1 MKKGKYYYSE
11 NKKEYD
17 FHNSIIE
24 VFEKCVE
31 KSSDRIALQ
40 FQDKTM
46 TYAQFNQ
53 KVNQYAAFLRTVGV
67 TLETPVG
74 IHMERSL
81 EMMIS
86 IYAVLKAGGAY
97 VPLDPDYPEE
107 RLAFIAQDLGLDII
121 LNNME
126 SVSRKLKENRVVL
139 SVAELE
145 EKSRSFGTENL
156 SQENMQNHAAYIIFT
171 SGSTGKP
178 KGAIIEHKS
187 VLNRL
192 YWMQDYLKLM
202 PGEKVLQKTPI
213 SFDVSVWELFWPLM
227 YSATLVIAE
236 PGGHKEPSYLADC
249 ITRNQI
255 STIHFVPSMLQAFLM
270 YPDVSKCGCLERVV
284 CSGEALEKHHAE
296 RFFEKLPES
305 RLYNLYGPTEATV
318 DVTYYECKKGEIPDQ
333 IPIGKAVS
341 NCELYILDEDKNPVP
356 MGEEGELYIGGI
368 CLCRGYHNRPELNE
382 ERFVKNTVEGASSSR
397 MYKTGDL
404 AKFNEDGEIIYLGRS
419 DFQVK
424 LRGLRI
430 ELGEIENVI
439 RKNRNVH
446 DAVVTVHKEEELNDS
461 RLIAYVIP
469 EKEYGINGEGD
480 KNRVE
485 EWKAIFDD
493 TYAGDQ
499 EEAMDKVESNFS
511 GWKSSYTGKQIPEP
525 HMQKWVDSTVHRI
538 EGLKNQRILELGC
551 GTGLLLYKLAPNVAR
566 YVGIDLS
573 DIAVDNLKKDLE
585 TRGTKW
591 EHVSIYQGAADDISS
606 VEGETFDC
614 IIINSVIQLFPSIQY
629 LYQVI
634 EKALTVLEDGG
645 KIFIGDVRDLKFL
658 ETFHQSVQYS
668 KAEVKD
674 REMLERKTVAAVQ
687 NDKELLVSQEF
698 FQNLGVL
705 LPDITNVEIMTKNF
719 DVVNELS
726 KFRYDVVLYKN
737 NESHQSNEIVY
748 DYREKPFTMAEI
760 EQILE
765 EKEGTTVRF
774 SHVPNTI
781 LSDEQNIIDFMAN
794 DEVEPDL
801 SDTSNTAFW
810 PYGFYELG
818 EKKDRKCLANMV
830 SLKELEVVYCGNSQ
844 EIYSV
849 SKQGTDITIDKLNQY
864 ATDPTRKGNEEQL
877 INQVREGIARELP
890 DYMMP
895 SQFIMMEEF
904 PLLPNGKLNRK
915 ALPVPVNKQV
925 KRANEYIAPETE
937 FEQELC
943 KLWEEL
949 LKIDNIGMKDSFLEL
964 GGHSLLAIRLFHI
977 LEQHYGRQVSLS
989 HFMKEPTIEGLV
1001 KLLGEQEDTERTVFE
1016 KAEFDREHLYEA
1028 FPLSDMQQAYFVGST
1043 DEVEYGDI
1051 PTHVYTEFE
1060 FYELDEKRFEKALN
1074 DLIER
1079 HDMLRCVIG
1088 TDSTQRILKQ
1098 VPYYEIKTDYIE
1110 EDSEEQVQ
1118 DYIEQV
1124 RNEMFYRQYEVSSYP
1139 LFEIRMTKVGQ
1150 TRTQVHICYDNIILD
1165 GASQGIMIEDMLHLY
1180 RGGKESLKPIEF
1192 SFRDYLL
1199 AEQRFR
1205 QGTQY
1210 KKAMEYWRNRCKGLP
1225 SSPKLPV
1232 CSIEKDGSKRRIR
1245 RKEAI
1250 MEANVWKKLKQLSA
1264 EVEITANTLLVSAF
1278 SEVMERW
1285 SGSKKFC
1292 LNLPSFHRFPFHED
1306 VENMLGEFGSVHLLE
1321 VDRTL
1326 GKDFLEKT
1334 KQMQKQFWED
1344 MDYDIVSG
1352 VDVLRE
1358 LAAYQDDVL
1367 MPVVFT
1373 SLLTRDKRRSFLH
1386 EEVNTTYWRSQ
1397 SSQVWLDAVVS
1408 ESNGTLCI
1416 DWDYTDGL
1424 FEEEMIHD
1432 MFYAYVTLLEQ
1443 LASDKN
1449 VWKDTDL
1456 DILPETQKQKRI
1468 QYNQTTEPIDEYYL
1482 HQFFY
1487 DSLIKNPQQICCIS
1501 DGEIKTYHDMYQYA
1515 MKLSEQ
1521 ISQHEVKPNELVAI
1535 LLPKGWKQIAAVLGI
1550 LFSGAA
1556 YLPLDVN
1563 WPEAR
1568 LNELLTDANVKI
1580 VISSEASCQVNLQDR
1595 TIISVPAKV
1604 ETEYP
1609 ITWNVKQALQDLAYV
1624 IYTSGSTGKPKGV
1637 AISHKAASNTIV
1649 DINQKFH
1656 VGSND
1661 RTFALSELNFDL
1673 SVYDIFGMFAAGGT
1687 IVIPTAVQKNDVA
1700 SWEHLVK
1707 EHHVSIWNT
1716 VPSLMELFLNECTRL
1731 EENFASIRAVLLSG
1745 DWIPVSVPDR
1755 IKNINSKTQVCSLG
1769 GATEASIWSIYYPIT
1784 EQMEKRRSIPYG
1796 RPLANQQFY
1805 VLDPYYRDCPEYV
1818 TGELFIG
1825 GKGLASCYW
1834 GDEKKTQEKFII
1846 HPVTGERL
1854 YATGDLGRFLG
1865 DNNIEF
1871 IGRKDFQVKVN
1882 GYRIEL
1888 GEIESVLE
1896 KFPKIEKCIAD
1907 IKEGEHGQKVIA
1919 AFYLA
1924 NETIE
1929 KTELTQYLENR
1940 IPHYMIPAHFI
1951 HLQSVPFTDNGK
1963 VNRKALMLP
1972 RTEQKEMEISIE
1984 KRDSEVAQFLVETC
1998 RELLGEPNISIED
2011 DFFAYGGNSITAM
2024 RVMTRIKKRY
2034 HITIRLQELFTDSM
2048 ILHWV
2053 DLVEERL
2060 LMTGDQQIIEDESR
2074 NLKSVPLTIGQQGV
2088 ILNELIYQNGLNALS
2103 ATMKINGD
2111 LNIPRLE
2118 TAIKEA
2124 IRKHPILNVNIEEK
2138 GDANFIQT
2146 QSDDISDVLLVI
2158 PFEDD
2163 LEFLQEYFIEK
2174 AEWKFDVLNEKLYN
2188 FELLSLGKQEYL
2200 FCVTLHHIIS
2210 DESTFEV
2217 LFHDIIQ
2224 AYQEKLDGKVEDAF
2238 FQYAYWQTT
2247 EQGKHELQSCLDY
2260 WKKKLPSVRFKDF
2273 YDGEVHSEEEGS
2285 YHELELPKD
2294 AFKSLTRICTNA
2306 DTSLFAGVLSIYA
2319 ITLSAVL
2326 QEEYISIGIP
2336 VSGRGKVEADNACGY
2351 FINMSA
2357 VYVRIDKSRTFLE
2370 TLKEISKELL
2380 ETIEN
2385 SSLPLTTIIEELKF
2399 DRKYLQLPININM
2412 NVLSAKSQ
2420 EVSVEGITFEPFE
2433 FTKHLVGHNLG
2444 ILLEEGEEKCFL
2456 SSKNAMPKKYV
2467 TPVIEGIGKV
2477 WEYVVEKP
2485 SKLNKDTIEEIARLL
2500 HL

>member
-1 MKKGKYYYSE
+1 MKKERYEYSE
-11 NKKEYD
+11 NRKEYS

-24 VFEKCVE
+24 AFEKCVE
-31 KSSDRIALQ
+31 SNPNRVALQ

-46 TYAQFNQ
+46 TYAQLNE
-53 KVNQYAAFLRTVGV
+53 KVNQYAAFLRTIGV
-67 TLETPVG
+67 TVETPVG
-74 IHMERSL
+74 IHMERSF

-107 RLAFIAQDLGLDII
+107 RLSFIAEDMGLTII

-126 SVSRKLKENRVVL
+126 TVSKKLTENRMIL
-139 SVAELE
+139 SAGELE
-145 EKSRSFGTENL
+145 EKSKSFPTENL
-156 SQENMQNHAAYIIFT
+156 SQENMQNHAAYVIFT

-178 KGAIIEHKS
+178 KGAVIEHKS

-192 YWMQDYLKLM
+192 YWMQDYLGLKL
-202 PGEKVLQKTPI
+202 GEKVLQKTPI

-227 YSATLVIAE
+227 YGATLVIAI
-236 PGGHKEPSYLADC
+236 PGGHKEPAYLVDC
-249 ITRNQI
+249 ITKNQI
-255 STIHFVPSMLQAFLM
+255 STVHFVPSMLQAFLM
-270 YPDVSKCGCLERVV
+270 YHDVSRCTSLERVV

-318 DVTYYECKKGEIPDQ
+318 DVTYYECKKGKIPDQ

-341 NCELYILDEDKNPVP
+341 NCELYILDEDKKPVTI
-356 MGEEGELYIGGI
+356 GEEGELYIGGI

-382 ERFVKNTVEGASSSR
+382 ERFVENTVEGASSSR

-404 AKFNEDGEIIYLGRS
+404 AKFNEDGEILYLGRS

-446 DAVVTVHKEEELNDS
+446 DAVVTVHKEEMNDS
-461 RLIAYVIP
+461 RLIAYMIP
-469 EKEYGINGEGD
+469 EKESGLSAEGD
-480 KNRVE
+480 KSRVE

-493 TYAGDQ
+493 TYAEDQ

-511 GWKSSYTGKQIPEP
+511 GWTSSYTGRQISEF

-538 EGLKNQRILELGC
+538 EELKNHRILELGC
-551 GTGLLLYKLAPNVAR
+551 GTGLLLYKLAPKAAR

-573 DIAVDNLKKDLE
+573 DIAVENLKKDLE
-585 TRGTKW
+585 ERGTEW
-591 EHVSIYQGAADDISS
+591 EHVSIYQGAADDLSS
-606 VEGETFDC
+606 VKDETFDC
-614 IIINSVIQLFPSIQY
+614 VIINSVIQLFPSIQY
-629 LYQVI
+629 LYEVI
-634 EKALTVLEDGG
+634 EKALTVLADGG

-658 ETFHQSVQYS
+658 ESFHQSVQYS

-674 REMLERKTVAAVQ
+674 REVLERKTESAVQ

-698 FQNLGVL
+698 FQNLGGL
-705 LPDITNVEIMTKNF
+705 LPNITNVEIMAKNF
-719 DVVNELS
+719 DVVNELT

-737 NESHQSNEIVY
+737 KTSNKSKEIVM
-748 DYREKPFTMAEI
+748 DYNKKPFTMSEL
-760 EQILE
+760 EQTLE
-765 EKEGTTVRF
+765 ESEGSTVRLC
-774 SHVPNTI
+774 HVPNTI
-781 LSDEQNIIDFMAN
+781 LCDEQKIDAFMTTS
-794 DEVEPDL
+794 VSEPNL
-801 SDTSNTAFW
+801 SDSDKTEFW
-810 PYGFYELG
+810 PYGFYRLG
-818 EKKDRKCLANMV
+818 EKQNRKCLVNMV
-830 SLKELEVVYCGNSQ
+830 SLRELEVVYCGNRQ
-844 EIYSV
+844 EIYSIA
-849 SKQGTDITIDKLNQY
+849 KQGVDVSLEKLDQY

-877 INQVREGIARELP
+877 INQVRKTIARELP

-895 SQFIMMEEF
+895 SQFIMLDEF

-925 KRANEYIAPETE
+925 KRANEYIAPKTE
-937 FEQELC
+937 FEQELS
-943 KLWEEL
+943 KTWEEL
-949 LKIDNIGMKDSFLEL
+949 LKVDSIGMKDSFLEL

-977 LEQHYGRQVSLS
+977 LEQRYGRQVSLS
-989 HFMKEPTIEGLV
+989 RFMKEPTIEGLV
-1001 KLLGEQEDTERTVFE
+1001 KLLGEQEEDKGKTVFE

-1028 FPLSDMQQAYFVGST
+1028 FPLSDMQQAYLVGNT
-1043 DEVEYGDI
+1043 DEVEYGGI
-1051 PTHVYTEFE
+1051 PTHVYTEFQ
-1060 FYELDEKRFEKALN
+1060 FYGLDEKRFEKAVN

-1079 HDMLRCVIG
+1079 HDMLRCVIR
-1088 TDSTQRILKQ
+1088 TDSTQTILEN
-1098 VPYYEIKTDYIE
+1098 VPYYKIKTDYIE
-1110 EDSEEQVQ
+1110 GDSEEKVQ
-1118 DYIEQV
+1118 DYIEKV
-1124 RNEMFYRQYEVSSYP
+1124 RNEMFYRKYDVSSYP

-1150 TRTQVHICYDNIILD
+1150 ERTQVHICYDNIILD

-1180 RGGKESLKPIEF
+1180 RDGKESLKPIQF

-1205 QGTQY
+1205 QNTQY
-1210 KKAMEYWRNRCKGLP
+1210 KEAMEYWRNRCKGLP
-1225 SSPKLPV
+1225 SCPKLPI

-1250 MEANVWKKLKQLSA
+1250 IEANVWKKLKQLSA
-1264 EVEITANTLLVSAF
+1264 KVEITANTLLVSAF

-1306 VENMLGEFGSVHLLE
+1306 VENMLGEFGSIHLLE

-1326 GKDFLEKT
+1326 GKTFLEKT

-1358 LAAYQDDVL
+1358 LAMYQDDVL

-1408 ESNGTLCI
+1408 ESNGALCI

-1424 FEEEMIHD
+1424 FEEEMIRD
-1432 MFYAYVTLLEQ
+1432 MFNAYVTLLEQ
-1443 LASDKN
+1443 LALDRN
-1449 VWKDTDL
+1449 AWKDADL
-1456 DILPETQKQKRI
+1456 DILPETQKKKRM
-1468 QYNQTTEPIDEYYL
+1468 QYNQTTEPIAEHYL
-1482 HQFFY
+1482 HQLFY

-1501 DGEIKTYHDMYQYA
+1501 DGKVKTYQDMYQYA

-1521 ISQHEVKPNELVAI
+1521 ISQCEVKPNELIAI

-1556 YLPLDVN
+1556 YLPLDVK

-1580 VISSEASCQVNLQDR
+1580 VISSESGCQVNLQDR
-1595 TIISVPAKV
+1595 TIISVPDQV

-1609 ITWNVKQALQDLAYV
+1609 LTWNAKQTLQDLAYV

-1637 AISHKAASNTIV
+1637 AISHKAASNTIL
-1649 DINQKFH
+1649 DINQKFQ
-1656 VGSND
+1656 VKSND

-1687 IVIPTAVQKNDVA
+1687 IVIPTGVQKSDVA
-1700 SWEHLVK
+1700 SWEHLV
-1707 EHHVSIWNT
+1707 EEYHVSMWNT
-1716 VPSLMELFLNECTRL
+1716 VPSLMELFLNECTKL
-1731 EENFASIRAVLLSG
+1731 KESFVSIRAVLLSG

-1755 IKNINSKTQVCSLG
+1755 IKRINCKTQVCSLG
-1769 GATEASIWSIYYPIT
+1769 GATEASIWSIYYPIL
-1784 EQMEKRRSIPYG
+1784 EKMEKRRSIPYG
-1796 RPLANQQFY
+1796 KPLANQKFY

-1825 GKGLASCYW
+1825 GKGLATCYL
-1834 GDEKKTQEKFII
+1834 GDEKKTEEKFII

-1854 YATGDLGRFLG
+1854 YATGDLGRFLD

-1896 KFPKIEKCIAD
+1896 EFPKIKKCIVD
-1907 IKEGEHGQKVIA
+1907 IKVGERGQKVIA

-1929 KTELTQYLENR
+1929 KMELTQYLENR

-1951 HLQSVPFTDNGK
+1951 RLQSVPFTDNGK
-1963 VNRKALMLP
+1963 VNRKALILP
-1972 RTEQKEMEISIE
+1972 KTEQKEIE
-1984 KRDSEVAQFLVETC
+1984 VSVERRDSEVAHFLLVTC
-1998 RELLGEPNISIED
+1998 RELLGEPNISIEA
-2011 DFFAYGGNSITAM
+2011 DFIACGGNSITAM
-2024 RVMTRIKKRY
+2024 RVMTRIKKKY
-2034 HITIRLQELFTDSM
+2034 HITIRLQELFTDSR

-2053 DLVEERL
+2053 DLVEKGI
-2060 LMTGDQQIIEDESR
+2060 LMAGDRHIIEDESR
-2074 NLKSVPLTIGQQGV
+2074 NLKCVPLTIGQEGV
-2088 ILNELIYQNGLNALS
+2088 ILNELIYQNGLNVLS
-2103 ATMKINGD
+2103 ATMKIKGD

-2118 TAIKEA
+2118 TSIKKA

-2138 GDANFIQT
+2138 ENGNFVQT

-2163 LEFLQEYFIEK
+2163 LEFLQEYFSEK

-2188 FELLSLGKQEYL
+2188 FELLSLGNQEYL
-2200 FCVTLHHIIS
+2200 FCVTLHHVIS
-2210 DESTFEV
+2210 DEVTFEV

-2224 AYQEKLDGKVEDAF
+2224 AYQEKLDGKVENAF

-2247 EQGKHELQSCLDY
+2247 EQGKNELQSCLDY
-2260 WKKKLPSVRFKDF
+2260 WKKKLPNVRFKDF
-2273 YDGEVHSEEEGS
+2273 YEGEIHSEEEGS

-2294 AFKSLTRICTNA
+2294 AFKNLTRICTNA
-2306 DTSLFAGVLSIYA
+2306 ETSLFAGVLSIYA

-2357 VYVRIDKSRTFLE
+2357 VHIRIDKSRTFLE

-2385 SSLPLTTIIEELKF
+2385 SSLPLTKIIEKLKF
-2399 DRKYLQLPININM
+2399 DRKYLQVPININM
-2412 NVLSAKSQ
+2412 NVLSAKSK
-2420 EVSVEGITFEPFE
+2420 EVSVDGITFEPFQ

-2456 SSKNAMPKKYV
+2456 SFKNAMPKKYV
-2467 TPVIEGIGKV
+2467 TPVIEGIEKV
-2477 WEYVVEKP
+2477 WEYVMKEP
-2485 SKLNKDTIEEIARLL
+2485 SKLSRDTIGELVRLL
-2500 HL
+2500 QL